1 MLRLLLTFMSVCS
14 ISSTNAFADKIQGKL
29 FCKEVFPDGSSAEQI
44 VTVTGSKMTIQ
55 DIEFSSLFN
64 DFHQVRAL
72 SQCSFFG
79 AHNLFLM

>member
-55 DIEFSSLFN
+55 DIEFSSLFLN
-64 DFHQVRAL
+64 KRRYASPLTRKKVIP
-72 SQCSFFG
+72 
-79 AHNLFLM
+79 FL